1 MERILIVE
9 DDASNNQMLK
19 DYLESHGYACSQAY
33 SGSEGKLLFSLEKYD
48 LVLLD
53 LMLPG
58 IPGEELVALFSEK
71 APVIVLSAKSG
82 LDSKVEVL
90 SAGAEDYLCKPFDLP
105 ELLVRIQV
113 RLRRHRPTEGDS
125 AAEAQDEVA
134 SEQERYGTVQDIAKS
149 GPGGNISAQ
158 SKAMSGPGGN
168 ISAQSKAVSGL
179 GRDISVQGKA
189 ASVYEDAVFE
199 NGKAVSGQDRDISRQ
214 GEDFAESG
222 MAFPIGKTY
231 KYRDWSLTPDTQ
243 EMTACGEPVELTR
256 HEFLIME
263 LLIRN
268 PRRVFTKQ
276 MIYEYA
282 WGEEYLAEDKTI
294 NVHISNIRAKLKKSG
309 TDAYIQTVW
318 GMGFKLS

>member
-1 MERILIVE
+1 MEKILIVE

-19 DYLESHGYACSQAY
+19 EYLESHGYACAQAY
-33 SGSEGKLLFSLEKYD
+33 SGSEGKLLFSMEKFD

-113 RLRRHRPTEGDS
+113 QLRRGRETEEHP
-125 AAEAQDEVA
+125 A
-134 SEQERYGTVQDIAKS
+134 
-149 GPGGNISAQ
+149 
-158 SKAMSGPGGN
+158 
-168 ISAQSKAVSGL
+168 
-179 GRDISVQGKA
+179 
-189 ASVYEDAVFE
+189 
-199 NGKAVSGQDRDISRQ
+199 
-214 GEDFAESG
+214 
-222 MAFPIGKTY
+222 KTY
-231 KYRDWSLTPDTQ
+231 TYRDWTLTPDTQ
-243 EMTACGEPVELTR
+243 EMTVCGEPVELTR

-268 PRRVFTKQ
+268 PKRVFTKQ

-294 NVHISNIRAKLKKSG
+294 NVHISNIRSKLKKSG
-309 TDAYIQTVW
+309 TDSYIQTVW

>member
-1 MERILIVE
+1 MRRILIVE
-9 DDASNNQMLK
+9 DDAENNQMLK
-19 DYLESHGYACSQAY
+19 EYLEDHGYACTQAY
-33 SGSEGKLLFSLEKYD
+33 SGSEARLLFTVEEYD

-58 IPGEELVALFSEK
+58 IPGEELVSLFSEK
-71 APVIVLSAKSG
+71 VPVIVLSAKSG

-90 SAGAEDYLCKPFDLP
+90 SAGAEDYMCKPFDLP

-113 RLRRHRPTEGDS
+113 QFRR
-125 AAEAQDEVA
+125 
-134 SEQERYGTVQDIAKS
+134 QERQETEYGQNA
-149 GPGGNISAQ
+149 
-158 SKAMSGPGGN
+158 
-168 ISAQSKAVSGL
+168 
-179 GRDISVQGKA
+179 
-189 ASVYEDAVFE
+189 Y
-199 NGKAVSGQDRDISRQ
+199 
-214 GEDFAESG
+214 
-222 MAFPIGKTY
+222 TY
-231 KYRDWSLTPDTQ
+231 REWVLDPDTQ
-243 EMTACGEPVELTR
+243 EMTVNGEAVELTR

-294 NVHISNIRAKLKKSG
+294 NVHISNIRSKLKKSG
-309 TDAYIQTVW
+309 TDSYIQTVW

>member
-1 MERILIVE
+1 MGKILIVE

-19 DYLESHGYACSQAY
+19 EYLESHGYACDQAY
-33 SGSEGKLLFSLEKYD
+33 SGSEGKLLFSMEQYD

-58 IPGEELVALFSEK
+58 IPGEELVTLFSQK

-90 SAGAEDYLCKPFDLP
+90 SAGAEDYLCKPFDLQ

-113 RLRRHRPTEGDS
+113 QLRRGSRGADS
-125 AAEAQDEVA
+125 GALGQEIAAPGPGRRAWG
-134 SEQERYGTVQDIAKS
+134 QERIAPGQERTAP
-149 GPGGNISAQ
+149 GPGRDLAQEGASSAHDKDISPKREA
-158 SKAMSGPGGN
+158 SAEPGG
-168 ISAQSKAVSGL
+168 GL
-179 GRDISVQGKA
+179 P
-189 ASVYEDAVFE
+189 
-199 NGKAVSGQDRDISRQ
+199 
-214 GEDFAESG
+214 
-222 MAFPIGKTY
+222 MGKTY
-231 KYRDWSLTPDTQ
+231 TYRDWTLTPDTQ
-243 EMTACGEPVELTR
+243 EMTACGELVELTR

-294 NVHISNIRAKLKKSG
+294 NVHISNIRSKLKKSE

>member
-1 MERILIVE
+1 MQKILIVE
-9 DDASNNQMLK
+9 DDAKNNQMLK
-19 DYLESHGYACSQAY
+19 DYLENHGYACTQAF
-33 SGSEGKLLFSLEKYD
+33 SGSEAKLLFSMEEYD

-58 IPGEELVALFSEK
+58 ISGEELVSVFSEK
-71 APVIVLSAKSG
+71 SPVIVLSAKSG

-113 RLRRHRPTEGDS
+113 QFRRR
-125 AAEAQDEVA
+125 
-134 SEQERYGTVQDIAKS
+134 K
-149 GPGGNISAQ
+149 
-158 SKAMSGPGGN
+158 K
-168 ISAQSKAVSGL
+168 
-179 GRDISVQGKA
+179 
-189 ASVYEDAVFE
+189 
-199 NGKAVSGQDRDISRQ
+199 QDRDGSS
-214 GEDFAESG
+214 GTFADG
-222 MAFPIGKTY
+222 GNAGKTMQTDY
-231 KYRDWSLTPDTQ
+231 EPRVYSYRGWTLNPDTQ
-243 EMTACGEPVELTR
+243 EMTAQGVQVELTR

-268 PRRVFTKQ
+268 PKRVFTKQ

-294 NVHISNIRAKLKKSG
+294 NVHISNIRSKLKKSG
-309 TDAYIQTVW
+309 TDSYIQTVW

>member
-1 MERILIVE
+1 MEKILIVE

-19 DYLESHGYACSQAY
+19 DYLESHGYACTQAY
-33 SGSEGKLLFSLEKYD
+33 SGSEGKLLFSVEEYD

-58 IPGEELVALFSEK
+58 IPGEELVSLFSKK

-82 LDSKVEVL
+82 TDSKVEVL

-113 RLRRHRPTEGDS
+113 QLRRSRAVGS
-125 AAEAQDEVA
+125 APATDGKSISQQGGASLEADE
-134 SEQERYGTVQDIAKS
+134 TL
-149 GPGGNISAQ
+149 P
-158 SKAMSGPGGN
+158 M
-168 ISAQSKAVSGL
+168 
-179 GRDISVQGKA
+179 
-189 ASVYEDAVFE
+189 
-199 NGKAVSGQDRDISRQ
+199 
-214 GEDFAESG
+214 
-222 MAFPIGKTY
+222 GKTY
-231 KYRDWSLTPDTQ
+231 TYRDWTLTPDTQ
-243 EMTACGEPVELTR
+243 EMIACGEPVELTR

-294 NVHISNIRAKLKKSG
+294 NVHISNIRSKLKKSG

>member
-1 MERILIVE
+1 MGKILIVE

-19 DYLESHGYACSQAY
+19 EYLESHGYACDQAY
-33 SGSEGKLLFSLEKYD
+33 SGMEQYD

-58 IPGEELVALFSEK
+58 IPGEELVTLFSQK

-90 SAGAEDYLCKPFDLP
+90 SAGAEDYLCKPFDLQ

-113 RLRRHRPTEGDS
+113 QLRRGSRGADSGALGQEIAAPGPGRDLAQEG
-125 AAEAQDEVA
+125 A
-134 SEQERYGTVQDIAKS
+134 SSVQDKDISPKREAS
-149 GPGGNISAQ
+149 AEPGG
-158 SKAMSGPGGN
+158 
-168 ISAQSKAVSGL
+168 GL
-179 GRDISVQGKA
+179 P
-189 ASVYEDAVFE
+189 
-199 NGKAVSGQDRDISRQ
+199 
-214 GEDFAESG
+214 
-222 MAFPIGKTY
+222 MGKTY
-231 KYRDWSLTPDTQ
+231 TYRDWTLTPDTQ
-243 EMTACGEPVELTR
+243 EMTACGELVELTR

-294 NVHISNIRAKLKKSG
+294 NVHISNIRSKLKKSG

>member
-1 MERILIVE
+1 MEKILIVE

-19 DYLESHGYACSQAY
+19 EYLESHGYVCAQAY
-33 SGSEGKLLFSLEKYD
+33 SGSEGKLLFSMEKYD

-58 IPGEELVALFSEK
+58 IPGEELVALFSQK
-71 APVIVLSAKSG
+71 TPVIVLSAKSG
-82 LDSKVEVL
+82 TGSKVEVL

-113 RLRRHRPTEGDS
+113 QLRRSRAAGSNSAFAVQGGGDFVQERTVFEQGRGDFVQEG
-125 AAEAQDEVA
+125 AAEGQGRGDFVQEKTAAGQGRGFFGREGVA
-134 SEQERYGTVQDIAKS
+134 HKQ
-149 GPGGNISAQ
+149 GN
-158 SKAMSGPGGN
+158 
-168 ISAQSKAVSGL
+168 
-179 GRDISVQGKA
+179 DISL
-189 ASVYEDAVFE
+189 
-199 NGKAVSGQDRDISRQ
+199 Q
-214 GEDFAESG
+214 GEVSDEADRTLP
-222 MAFPIGKTY
+222 MGKTY
-231 KYRDWSLTPDTQ
+231 TYRDWTLTPDTQ

-294 NVHISNIRAKLKKSG
+294 NVHISNIRSKLKKSG
-309 TDAYIQTVW
+309 TDTYIQTVW

>member
-1 MERILIVE
+1 MIVE

-19 DYLESHGYACSQAY
+19 EYLESHGYVCTQAY
-33 SGSEGKLLFSLEKYD
+33 SGSEGKLLFSMEKYD

-58 IPGEELVALFSEK
+58 IPGEELVTLFSRK
-71 APVIVLSAKSG
+71 APVIVLSAKNG
-82 LDSKVEVL
+82 TDSKVEVL

-113 RLRRHRPTEGDS
+113 QLRRRR
-125 AAEAQDEVA
+125 AEE
-134 SEQERYGTVQDIAKS
+134 TT
-149 GPGGNISAQ
+149 
-158 SKAMSGPGGN
+158 
-168 ISAQSKAVSGL
+168 AVS
-179 GRDISVQGKA
+179 RD
-189 ASVYEDAVFE
+189 E
-199 NGKAVSGQDRDISRQ
+199 NTVR
-214 GEDFAESG
+214 
-222 MAFPIGKTY
+222 KTY
-231 KYRDWSLTPDTQ
+231 TYRDWTLDPDTQ
-243 EMTACGEPVELTR
+243 EMTACGGPVELTR
-256 HEFLIME
+256 HEFLILE

-294 NVHISNIRAKLKKSG
+294 NVHISNIRSKLKKSG
-309 TDAYIQTVW
+309 TDSYIQTVW

>member
-1 MERILIVE
+1 MKRILIVE
-9 DDASNNQMLK
+9 DDAENNQMIRE
-19 DYLESHGYACSQAY
+19 YLESHGYTCIQAY
-33 SGSEGKLLFSLEKYD
+33 SGSEGKLLFSLEHFD

-58 IPGEELVALFSEK
+58 IAGEELVPFFSEK

-90 SAGAEDYLCKPFDLP
+90 SAGAEDYICKPFDLP

-113 RLRRHRPTEGDS
+113 QLRRRGKEGLSGEGKEAGEDS
-125 AAEAQDEVA
+125 GE
-134 SEQERYGTVQDIAKS
+134 K
-149 GPGGNISAQ
+149 
-158 SKAMSGPGGN
+158 
-168 ISAQSKAVSGL
+168 
-179 GRDISVQGKA
+179 
-189 ASVYEDAVFE
+189 
-199 NGKAVSGQDRDISRQ
+199 Q
-214 GEDFAESG
+214 GEYAQKVYS
-222 MAFPIGKTY
+222 
-231 KYRDWSLTPDTQ
+231 YRSWTLNPDTQ
-243 EMTACGEPVELTR
+243 EMTAEGNLVELTR
-256 HEFLIME
+256 HEFLILE

-268 PRRVFTKQ
+268 PKRVFTKQ

-309 TDAYIQTVW
+309 TDNYIQTVW

>member
-1 MERILIVE
+1 MGKILIVE

-19 DYLESHGYACSQAY
+19 EYLESHGYACDQAY
-33 SGSEGKLLFSLEKYD
+33 SGSEGKLLFSREQYD

-58 IPGEELVALFSEK
+58 IPGEELVTLFSQK

-90 SAGAEDYLCKPFDLP
+90 SAGAEDYLCKPFDLQ

-113 RLRRHRPTEGDS
+113 QLRRGSRGADSGALGQEIAAPGPGRRAWGQERIAPGQEIAAPGPGRDLAQEGAS
-125 AAEAQDEVA
+125 SAQDKDISPKREA
-134 SEQERYGTVQDIAKS
+134 SAE
-149 GPGGNISAQ
+149 PGG
-158 SKAMSGPGGN
+158 
-168 ISAQSKAVSGL
+168 GL
-179 GRDISVQGKA
+179 P
-189 ASVYEDAVFE
+189 
-199 NGKAVSGQDRDISRQ
+199 
-214 GEDFAESG
+214 
-222 MAFPIGKTY
+222 MGKTY
-231 KYRDWSLTPDTQ
+231 TYRDWTLTPDTQ
-243 EMTACGEPVELTR
+243 EMTACGELVELTR

-294 NVHISNIRAKLKKSG
+294 NVHISNIRSKLKKSG

>member
-1 MERILIVE
+1 MKKILIVE

-19 DYLESHGYACSQAY
+19 DYLESHGYACTQAY
-33 SGSEGKLLFSLEKYD
+33 SGSEGKLLFSMEEYD

-58 IPGEELVALFSEK
+58 IPGEELVSLFSEK
-71 APVIVLSAKSG
+71 APVIVLSAKCG
-82 LDSKVEVL
+82 TDSKVEVL

-113 RLRRHRPTEGDS
+113 QLRRRS
-125 AAEAQDEVA
+125 RAA
-134 SEQERYGTVQDIAKS
+134 GS
-149 GPGGNISAQ
+149 GPGSDVQ
-158 SKAMSGPGGN
+158 SKAASEREGENSTHEDG
-168 ISAQSKAVSGL
+168 VL
-179 GRDISVQGKA
+179 GQ
-189 ASVYEDAVFE
+189 
-199 NGKAVSGQDRDISRQ
+199 GKAVSGQDGNISRQ
-214 GEDFAESG
+214 REDFSRTDG
-222 MAFPIGKTY
+222 AFPMGKTY
-231 KYRDWSLTPDTQ
+231 TYRDWTLTPDTQ
-243 EMTACGEPVELTR
+243 EMIACGETVELTR

-294 NVHISNIRAKLKKSG
+294 NVHISNIRSKLKKSG

-318 GMGFKLS
+318 GIGFKLS